1 MRFIKKKL
9 THDDDY
15 WRARAFLRQVY
26 ILNNRKPIS
35 WSAVRLDYWKN
46 HITAIDNHKHEATPT
61 LWETPAGE
69 IIAAIFPEGP
79 GHAHLQYHPD
89 HYTTELVEEMVA
101 EAEAG
106 FYRVTDEGK
115 RRLIVWCHDHDA
127 LRKKVLMQHGF
138 ARGENWEW
146 AERQR
151 VRSLVNEPLPE
162 FPTAEG
168 YTIRSLGGPEEIPS
182 RSWASWRAF
191 HPDSPDEDYEGWDW
205 YPKNIQT
212 QPMYR
217 RDLDIVAIAPDGEVA
232 AFTTLWYDDVTRTGY
247 FEPVGTVPE
256 HQRKGLAKSVICEG
270 MRRIKAMGAVS
281 IEIGGSSIP
290 ANKVY
295 AAVASE
301 ACLVNAPWIKEW
313 ADE

>member
-1 MRFIKKKL
+1 MTFIKREFQNE
-9 THDDDY
+9 DDY
-15 WRARAFLRQVY
+15 WRARAFLRRVTL
-26 ILNNRKPIS
+26 LNDLKPIS
-35 WSAVRLDYWKN
+35 WPVSRLDYWRR
-46 HITAIDNHKHEATPT
+46 HVTAINNHAGEGTPT
-61 LWETPAGE
+61 LWENLEGE
-69 IIAAIFPEGP
+69 IVAAVFPEGP
-79 GHAHLQYHPD
+79 GHAHLQYHPAY
-89 HYTTELVEEMVA
+89 YTEALLEEMVTT
-101 EAEAG
+101 AEAG
-106 FYRVTDEGK
+106 FYRVTDAGK
-115 RRLIVWCHDHDA
+115 NRLIVWAHDHDTR
-127 LRKKVLMQHGF
+127 RKNVLIRHGF

-151 VRSLVNEPLPE
+151 IRNLINEPLPA

-168 YTIRSLGGPEEIPS
+168 YTIRALGGPEESPS

-191 HPDSPDEDYEGWDW
+191 HPDEPDEDYDGWAW
-205 YPKNIQT
+205 YGENIQT
-212 QPMYR
+212 QPLYR
-217 RDLDIVAIAPDGEVA
+217 RDLDIVAIGPDGEVA

-256 HQRKGLAKSVICEG
+256 HQRKGLSKAVICEG

-301 ACLVNAPWIKEW
+301 ACLVYAPWIKEW
-313 ADE
+313 VE